1 MHSFSFQHFLCLVTN
16 VSSKGIPNKKPVE
29 KAGVWK
35 ELVQPI
41 LDNVIIELKETRVL
55 STQASYDSLLLSK
68 WNATS
73 PKFNQLWAIIRVW
86 GIIPTNYFRLG
97 YNSSMGLNSSRGYNS
112 REYGSSYFLKTKD
125 NFLAKTGVTT
135 YSKVPN
141 KRTLSSF

>member
-1 MHSFSFQHFLCLVTN
+1 MTSSFFSFS
-16 VSSKGIPNKKPVE
+16 VSSVSVGLSTFSNFSSGLSHISSTLFRALWHSRPSFRQEISDGLESLDCPVT
-29 KAGVWK
+29 
-35 ELVQPI
+35 
-41 LDNVIIELKETRVL
+41 ELKETRVGRL

-112 REYGSSYFLKTKD
+112 SKYGT
-125 NFLAKTGVTT
+125 
-135 YSKVPN
+135 
-141 KRTLSSF
+141 